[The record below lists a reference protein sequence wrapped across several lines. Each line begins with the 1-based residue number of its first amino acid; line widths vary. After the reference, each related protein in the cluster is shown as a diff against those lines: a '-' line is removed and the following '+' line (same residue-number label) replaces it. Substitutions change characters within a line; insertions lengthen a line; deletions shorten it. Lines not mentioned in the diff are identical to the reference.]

1 MAGCFFL
8 EDRSRSS
15 DTARLAPALLS
26 WRLRRWLPP
35 SRLRLRLKWLPGV
48 LRHKLPPALLWLRY
62 RLPPTLLRL
71 WRLLWRHWWHCRR
84 GLAPSRLS
92 RLSRLLAPLLEGLRL
107 TPSLLSLPRCRLQWL
122 GGLWWLRLRLA
133 PAL

>member
-35 SRLRLRLKWLPGV
+35 SRLR
-48 LRHKLPPALLWLRY
+48 
-62 RLPPTLLRL
+62 
-71 WRLLWRHWWHCRR
+71 WRHWWRCRR